1 MAFNF
6 QKINVKVMTKKF
18 KQNLIYLVN
27 LFENSKDLVD
37 FLTKKKAFNE
47 QFVMEITE
55 SDYLNKIKDFDKDLD
70 VKEIRKRLHYEIIY
84 NKKTKKISVDITKND
99 VFSYLDSEDE
109 LVEKMNN
116 YILQEEYEKAQ
127 MLKNYFKTIDLK
139 YE

>member
-1 MAFNF
+1 
-6 QKINVKVMTKKF
+6 MTKKF